1 MSSKISRKFIVLLLI
16 VALLASVVAF
26 ISIRSNAVSAESSEY
41 EYMPGAPQITVLTHG
56 IADFNGASHWSN
68 NYPETFDEGNKG
80 EQTHF
85 AYDTDSLIHKLSEKA
100 GGADIFWAKVD
111 NGNTDFDLYNIGGEN
126 IEKYGMDYQ
135 NAKTVT
141 EIGSSA
147 FSSLNT
153 NLKKI
158 VIPESVTK
166 IGNYAFAYNTGVQEV
181 EFAGNSKL
189 KDIGSS
195 AFYGCSNLAA
205 ISLPDG
211 VEIIGDM
218 AFADCPALTGT
229 FTLPASVKNIYAG
242 AFNDCNIS
250 AFTIASSNSK
260 YIAESGVLYEK
271 SGTAI
276 GAKLVAYPAG
286 KKDMSF
292 TTPAAVK
299 ELGEYAIYGNYNLQ
313 SINLNNVETILNYG
327 LSNCE
332 KLATVT
338 GNKVNYLGGSVL
350 INTPW
355 LENNA
360 EDYVAVGSVLLN
372 YQGNASTVNISAYS
386 QVNDFA
392 FALNGNVEEIIA
404 GANTEEF
411 GIGAFLGCNNLK
423 NIKLLNLHH
432 PVYVNEYT
440 FGDNAD
446 DMVIEVPEVMKSKY
460 ETSYNN
466 SGWDNFAFDF
476 SKLTTNITFDSAGG
490 SACSDG
496 TAYYGSVIQLP
507 QPMKAGY
514 DFAGW
519 YDSVSGGMA
528 AGNKLNSGDIWT
540 KTADNTTLYAKWNNA
555 DYIVTL
561 DYDNGTGQSQ
571 SIEVTYLMDMPNLSA
586 PTRPGYEFC
595 GYFSEPDGG
604 GVQYYDADMNSVNKW
619 DITDDATLYA
629 DWEGKSYTVT
639 LNKRGGIGGSSEVTA
654 IYGEDMPAATAPVRE
669 GYVFEGYFT
678 EMFGAGEQY
687 YSANMTS
694 VQPWDISIN
703 TTLYAHWSVKEFEV
717 KVQYDSNTDW
727 VEIDAGVLG
736 LSNVKVYVSY
746 GASIGELIN
755 SALVTEYKKT
765 EYGYVSGRVLS
776 HFELNG
782 QDIRNIWGNTI
793 PDLGADGSMVVLS
806 PVYIYEEHTISF
818 VSNVTGLTFNNITA
832 QYGANISLPVMD
844 SSDNIG
850 YSFEGWYKDN
860 LFTEYFNYTAM
871 PDLTPT
877 YEGNGNVTL
886 YAKWT
891 AITCTVKLDKQGGSG
906 GTSSVSV
913 QFGNAMPSA
922 TKPAKTGY
930 TFKGYYTSIG
940 GKGTQYYSSSM
951 SSMRDWNIAENNYTL
966 FAYWK
971 PDTYSVT
978 LNPSGGSGG
987 TTTISVLY
995 DASMPGGVNSPS
1007 LTGYTFAG
1015 YYSGQNGTGT
1025 QYYDADMVSVHNW
1038 DKASSTILYAYW
1050 DANKYV
1056 ITLDSYGGNGGTTQI
1071 TVTYGKAMPVATK
1084 PSRVGY
1090 TFDGYGT
1097 KTYGGTM
1104 YYSANMVSLRNWM
1117 ETDVSVLYA
1126 QWTAN
1131 EYNITFIQNG
1141 GSGGTTSKTVTYG
1154 ELLPLIK
1161 FPKYTA
1167 HNFLGYYT
1175 AAGVQYYT
1183 FFDSNFLSED
1193 YYYLYYAQPYDIAGN
1208 ITLYARWETMTWHV
1222 GVWASLSDAGLT
1234 TIPDESF
1241 DLSTDENKIYY
1252 IPGIKDYDITSWKLT
1267 YQAGTVASGT
1277 STSIN
1282 MRNLCVGNYESY
1294 TLTISYTYNPQ
1305 EGGCIATGTLITL
1318 ADGRQVPVESLTGN
1332 EMLLV
1337 WNMYT
1342 GTFGAA
1348 PILCIDSDPFSMY
1361 EVIRLSFSDGTTV
1374 DVISEHSFFDVN
1386 LNKYVYL
1393 DRYAADYIGHCFL
1406 KQGVDGMVH
1415 AKLEDVTIVLDNTAA
1430 YSPVTYGHLCYF
1442 VNGMLSMPGG
1452 IDGLFNIF
1460 EVDGE
1465 TMMYDA
1471 EAMAADIEKYGL
1483 YTYEELNTLVPVPEV
1498 MFDAV
1503 NGQYLKVAVGKG
1515 IITIEQIG
1523 ELVERYADLFE

>member
-1 MSSKISRKFIVLLLI
+1 M
-16 VALLASVVAF
+16 ALLASVVAF
-26 ISIRSNAVSAESSEY
+26 ISMRSNAVSAELSEY
-41 EYMPGAPQITVLTHG
+41 EYMPGAPQITVFTHG

-68 NYPETFDEGNKG
+68 TYPETFDERDKG

-100 GGADIFWAKVD
+100 GGADIYWAKVND
-111 NGNTDFDLYNIGGEN
+111 GNTDFDLYNIGGEN
-126 IEKYGMDYQ
+126 IVLYGQDYYMAEYEHKLVSTVITNSVNHIIIVFEASNGEDENDIVYDSFKMVMEDITEQVASLNRAMRPDLTGELKPRINLIGHSRGGMINLAYTLDHPEQADSLVSIGTPYFGSWLYPIGKLFMSSEALDDCCTEDKYMSYYERWNANREVYDSIRPVAIGGVYASMTQAVSSWITPVGTAAVYAFLTLKLELGIPAVILVNEITSNTDVLVPLESALGIGEGDNTYSFDETYIRVFSTDNMNLEKRSVANIPVAHNIETMDAQIIQMVLNSVSISNLTPDEYDYEQ
-135 NAKTVT
+135 LSDGTYRISSFSWTNSTQLNIPSEYKGKPVT
-141 EIGSSA
+141 EIGPAA
-147 FSSLNT
+147 FISLNT

-166 IGNYAFAYNTGVQEV
+166 IDNYAFAYNTGVQEI

-195 AFYGCSNLAA
+195 AFYGCSNLGD
-205 ISLPDG
+205 ISLPNG

-218 AFADCPALTGT
+218 AFEDCSALTGT

-250 AFTIASSNSK
+250 AFTIASSNSN

-271 SGTAI
+271 SGI
-276 GAKLVAYPAG
+276 DVGAKLVAYPAG
-286 KKDMSF
+286 KKDTSF
-292 TTPAAVK
+292 TIPAAVK
-299 ELGEYAIYGNYNLQ
+299 EVGEYAIYGNYNLQ

-350 INTPW
+350 VNTPW

-372 YQGNASTVNISAYS
+372 YRGNASTVDISAYS

-446 DMVIEVPEVMKSKY
+446 DMIIEVPEVMKSKY

-466 SGWDNFAFDF
+466 SGWDNFAVDF

-507 QPMKAGY
+507 QPMRAGY

-639 LNKRGGIGGSSEVTA
+639 LNKRGGTGGSSEVTA

-694 VQPWDISIN
+694 VQPWDISID

-717 KVQYDSNTDW
+717 KVQYNSNTDW

-765 EYGYVSGRVLS
+765 EHGYVSGRVLS

-782 QDIRNIWGNTI
+782 QDISNIWGNTI
-793 PDLGADGSMVVLS
+793 PDLGADGSTVVLS

-818 VSNVTGLTFNNITA
+818 VSNVSGLTFNNITA

-850 YSFEGWYKDN
+850 YSFGGWYTDN

-891 AITCTVKLDKQGGSG
+891 AITYTVKLDKQGGSG

-922 TKPAKTGY
+922 TKPTKTGY
-930 TFKGYYTSIG
+930 TLK
-940 GKGTQYYSSSM
+940 
-951 SSMRDWNIAENNYTL
+951 
-966 FAYWK
+966 
-971 PDTYSVT
+971 
-978 LNPSGGSGG
+978 
-987 TTTISVLY
+987 
-995 DASMPGGVNSPS
+995 
-1007 LTGYTFAG
+1007 
-1015 YYSGQNGTGT
+1015 
-1025 QYYDADMVSVHNW
+1025 
-1038 DKASSTILYAYW
+1038 
-1050 DANKYV
+1050 
-1056 ITLDSYGGNGGTTQI
+1056 
-1071 TVTYGKAMPVATK
+1071 
-1084 PSRVGY
+1084 
-1090 TFDGYGT
+1090 
-1097 KTYGGTM
+1097 
-1104 YYSANMVSLRNWM
+1104 
-1117 ETDVSVLYA
+1117 
-1126 QWTAN
+1126 
-1131 EYNITFIQNG
+1131 
-1141 GSGGTTSKTVTYG
+1141 
-1154 ELLPLIK
+1154 
-1161 FPKYTA
+1161 
-1167 HNFLGYYT
+1167 
-1175 AAGVQYYT
+1175 
-1183 FFDSNFLSED
+1183 
-1193 YYYLYYAQPYDIAGN
+1193 
-1208 ITLYARWETMTWHV
+1208 
-1222 GVWASLSDAGLT
+1222 
-1234 TIPDESF
+1234 
-1241 DLSTDENKIYY
+1241 
-1252 IPGIKDYDITSWKLT
+1252 
-1267 YQAGTVASGT
+1267 
-1277 STSIN
+1277 
-1282 MRNLCVGNYESY
+1282 
-1294 TLTISYTYNPQ
+1294 
-1305 EGGCIATGTLITL
+1305 
-1318 ADGRQVPVESLTGN
+1318 
-1332 EMLLV
+1332 
-1337 WNMYT
+1337 
-1342 GTFGAA
+1342 
-1348 PILCIDSDPFSMY
+1348 
-1361 EVIRLSFSDGTTV
+1361 
-1374 DVISEHSFFDVN
+1374 VISPVLAVRERS
-1386 LNKYVYL
+1386 
-1393 DRYAADYIGHCFL
+1393 
-1406 KQGVDGMVH
+1406 
-1415 AKLEDVTIVLDNTAA
+1415 TIVLVWAVRA
-1430 YSPVTYGHLCYF
+1430 
-1442 VNGMLSMPGG
+1442 GG
-1452 IDGLFNIF
+1452 ILQKIIIRCLLTGRL
-1460 EVDGE
+1460 
-1465 TMMYDA
+1465 
-1471 EAMAADIEKYGL
+1471 
-1483 YTYEELNTLVPVPEV
+1483 TLIALRLILLVV
-1498 MFDAV
+1498 
-1503 NGQYLKVAVGKG
+1503 VAGR
-1515 IITIEQIG
+1515 
-1523 ELVERYADLFE
+1523 LR